1 MNYHY
6 TKLAMNS
13 QSSCLTHLSGRQD
26 GVCHHRQQESKLCK
40 FQDFTVQCTGCLPL
54 LLNCL
59 TAYLMQCSICLTQSW
74 ASYKMLPEDL
84 YSVKHTA
91 NEIQVCTCSNY
102 CVLAII
108 KKDGCLFSF
117 FFFSKHLLQE
127 SNYHFLKASV
137 LGLYF

>member
-1 MNYHY
+1 MNYHS

-54 LLNCL
+54 LLNCI
-59 TAYLMQCSICLTQSW
+59 TACLMQCSICLTQSW

-117 FFFSKHLLQE
+117 FFSKHLLQE